1 MNVLF
6 NTAKKRKLRVASLY
20 PDLLLED
27 RQAPTEDVKALGA
40 CANAAQQEQFV
51 YMLPVRTD
59 ARSDLSCCGWWGWQV
74 KGCIAQQYKSI
85 IKCQH
90 EFLFLLLSV

>member
-40 CANAAQQEQFV
+40 CANAHSKSSLCICYPSGQ
-51 YMLPVRTD
+51 MLV
-59 ARSDLSCCGWWGWQV
+59 L
-74 KGCIAQQYKSI
+74 I
-85 IKCQH
+85 
-90 EFLFLLLSV
+90 